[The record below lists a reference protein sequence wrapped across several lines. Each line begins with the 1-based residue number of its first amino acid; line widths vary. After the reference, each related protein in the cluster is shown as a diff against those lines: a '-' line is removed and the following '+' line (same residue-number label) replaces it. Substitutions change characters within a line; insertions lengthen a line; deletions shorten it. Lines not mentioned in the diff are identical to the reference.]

1 MLPCRLPGP
10 SRKAFVL
17 TDRTPSDNAALPT
30 LAQLNET
37 RLKRWHQN
45 GEALLTFEN
54 VRSWLNAAGLVLF
67 IPRPQIAAPA
77 PSMVEAVLGATTPAP
92 TLEEMTEAR
101 SLLARLIAEGIAVP
115 LNLLGTQGGAMGETP
130 DFVASAAVFSYIFT
144 LRGDKGWKQP
154 PTASGTNKVSQLAV
168 HTYEILAKSGSRTAS
183 DLTQELGNAVTEA
196 AVLRALGEL
205 WTHLRVLPL
214 PQSDGRAT
222 LWELTSARYIKQI
235 KAGANAGQPSALS
248 ALISL
253 YLGQVAVATEDD
265 VEVFLSPLAP
275 RSRVRDVVH
284 ALTAARQLDAV
295 AIDGRTMVHLNGEAP
310 TVTTSAPEG
319 EAGEQVEG
327 AAVDPEAAQSGLP
340 GNENSEG
347 AESAEGEGAPR
358 IKKFVPKP
366 KKIGTGYLAKGAP
379 SKTAGRTF
387 SRTPERPG
395 RSERPAFGRT
405 DRGDR
410 PASGRSERPGRPA
423 FGRPDRD
430 TRPGAFPGKPDRERR
445 PFQKSRPAADAQS
458 SDAGVQKPRFD
469 RPWSEDRPKRPAG
482 ADRGERPSFS
492 GAKQF
497 TGKPRPRRDDSAST
511 GERGNQ
517 GWKPAFRLPGMARAR
532 RAPVR
537 SDARVAA
544 DLRAAAPVHPD
555 SHQGPVHP
563 NARSVQPKDVR
574 RRAGRRASVLRV
586 RSASLTRRVL
596 AASLRSRSAVK
607 EAGQKSGLAARS
619 VRDRKAAP
627 GDRVAPRVG
636 LASSTQIVSQLSL
649 HRSVPAVLGAKVAF
663 RQDHDGRAASRP
675 GRQGQEARVASRP
688 GRASRARGVTGRSGI
703 KGLPVRGRPSVHSN
717 GKKTSPPD
725 ARRAIPDP
733 PYHPVF
739 ACEHFFQRVASAR
752 HRHRRAGRSGKE
764 HPGGTPR
771 APFRISKSGD
781 GCDVPRAGVEGDRER
796 PRLRGR
802 GSPAGTRVVYPHY
815 S

>member
-497 TGKPRPRRDDSAST
+497 TGKPRPRRDDSASK

-517 GWKPAFRLPGMARAR
+517 GWKPAFRSSRPPAREGSREPGARPQR
-532 RAPVR
+532 RESGGGFASR
-537 SDARVAA
+537 GA
-544 DLRAAAPVHPD
+544 
-555 SHQGPVHP
+555 GP
-563 NARSVQPKDVR
+563 
-574 RRAGRRASVLRV
+574 
-586 RSASLTRRVL
+586 
-596 AASLRSRSAVK
+596 SRF
-607 EAGQKSGLAARS
+607 
-619 VRDRKAAP
+619 AP
-627 GDRVAPRVG
+627 GTGAPKRPFRPAEGRPQEGRAEGERPARPFRKFDAPRPG
-636 LASSTQIVSQLSL
+636 SKPPFAKRREGSGTEERPRRTFSP
-649 HRSVPAVLGAKVAF
+649 RPEGGA
-663 RQDHDGRAASRP
+663 GRP
-675 GRQGQEARVASRP
+675 GRPEGRPREFNSDRKPAKFASKRP
-688 GRASRARGVTGRSGI
+688 GG
-703 KGLPVRGRPSVHSN
+703 P
-717 GKKTSPPD
+717 
-725 ARRAIPDP
+725 RREGGFSAGPRREGG
-733 PYHPVF
+733 F
-739 ACEHFFQRVASAR
+739 SAR
-752 HRHRRAGRSGKE
+752 PPR
-764 HPGGTPR
+764 PGGAGGFSARPR
-771 APFRISKSGD
+771 KPGT
-781 GCDVPRAGVEGDRER
+781 GGDR
-796 PRLRGR
+796 PFGNK
-802 GSPAGTRVVYPHY
+802 GTSSKGPAKRTFKRKEDE
-815 S
+815 SA